1 MEIPSRNG
9 VQDDNGA
16 GMTVQGGM
24 TVRLKIRDKVSV
36 ELFVTVLVFGS
47 GI

>member
-1 MEIPSRNG
+1 MTK
-9 VQDDNGA
+9 GA
-16 GMTVQGGM
+16 GMAVQGGM

-36 ELFVTVLVFGS
+36 KLFVAVFVFGS